1 MPDRAV
7 RVAVTGAAGRLGS
20 RAVALLVQRGH
31 SVVAI
36 DRRVP
41 TDSAG
46 DERTNWR
53 AADLTDYGSVL
64 AALEGCDAL
73 VHLAAF
79 AGPGHAPAWAVHH
92 NNVMASYN
100 ALHAA
105 AWSRHRAHLP
115 GVQRQR
121 HRRGVQPC
129 TPLRLFPRRRGPPE
143 LYRGPR
149 TACPNGS
156 ASSKPPPSP
165 AATMASSSP
174 ACGSTCAS
182 RTAGRAVEARR
193 ERPGT
198 GVKDL
203 WGYVSTASAA
213 GACLLAIGAVG
224 AGRHGP
230 GYAGHEAFLIV
241 APDHVGPGA
250 TGDLA
255 AEHYPG
261 VPVRGALGPT
271 DGFFNCAKAE
281 RLLGWR
287 HEEW

>member
-20 RAVALLVQRGH
+20 RAVALLVRRGH

-105 AWSRHRAHLP
+105 AGLGIGRIC
-115 GVQRQR
+115 Q
-121 HRRGVQPC
+121 
-129 TPLRLFPRRRGPPE
+129 
-143 LYRGPR
+143 
-149 TACPNGS
+149 
-156 ASSKPPPSP
+156 ASSVNAIGGAYSRAPRFDYFPVDEVHPSYTEDAYSLSKWICEQQ
-165 AATMASSSP
+165 AASIARRYDGLPIASLRFHL
-174 ACGSTCAS
+174 CVED
-182 RTAGRAVEARR
+182 RGRAVEARR